1 MASKNNPSKVSVM
14 RFDDTV
20 ASSVKNVRPNI
31 SLILVVYCSSCII
44 ALVKMRTIL

>member
-31 SLILVVYCSSCII
+31 LLILAVYCKSGII
-44 ALVKMRTIL
+44 ALVKMRTIS